1 MPVPDRKFMSLK
13 YRDRLG
19 GSKSEEAPLSRRRL
33 LAGTAAGVTSA
44 LVTTRA
50 TANTLADVPPREVGA
65 NLSGHGERSKF
76 VRLAMLPEAGPGMRN
91 VDPSNA
97 INSKTPLGKLV
108 GAITPTDLHY
118 ERSHSGNP
126 DPDPAKHRL
135 LVHGMARKQLVFTVD
150 DLMGMPSITR
160 TVFIECSGNG
170 WENWKKADPNITVQ
184 NTHGLVSTNEWT
196 GVPLQFL
203 IDLVGKDRRSTWML
217 AEGADAAG
225 VDRSIPLTEEIMD
238 EAFIAYGQN
247 GEPLRPAHGF
257 PIRLITPG
265 LEGNL
270 HIKWLRRL
278 KFGDQ
283 PWMTR
288 WETDRYTQLLANG
301 KAMQFQLRMET
312 NSVITSPSGMMEI
325 RSGYQRITG
334 LAWSGHGKVA
344 KVEIRADEGKT
355 WKQAQLS
362 QPVLPKAQTRFQM
375 DWVWDGKPTK
385 IVSRSTDEKGNIQPD
400 RKSFIAKIGTN
411 ALFHYNAQQ
420 TWSIDGDGRV
430 HNALAKGTLCGCGSH
445 CAPRTSGLRLRF
457 RTSRELGRNQAVG
470 LRRATGRQGVARRR
484 WHCGA
489 R

>member
-1 MPVPDRKFMSLK
+1 MTSRNENVTEPSGEDAFSRRKFLTVASA
-13 YRDRLG
+13 G
-19 GSKSEEAPLSRRRL
+19 V
-33 LAGTAAGVTSA
+33 AGTVVTG
-44 LVTTRA
+44 RA
-50 TANTLADVPPREVGA
+50 VADTLADVPPREVGA
-65 NLSGHGERSKF
+65 DLSGHGERSKF
-76 VRLAMLPEAGPGMRN
+76 VHLTMLPEAGPGMRN
-91 VDPSNA
+91 VDPSDA
-97 INSKTPLGKLV
+97 INSKAPLGKLV
-108 GAITPTDLHY
+108 GTITPTDLHY

-126 DPDPAKHRL
+126 DLDPAKHRL
-135 LVHGMARKQLVFTVD
+135 LVHGMTRKQLVFTVD
-150 DLMGMPSITR
+150 DLMRMPSITR
-160 TVFIECSGNG
+160 TVFIECTGNG
-170 WENWKKADPNITVQ
+170 WENWKKADPNVTVQ

-196 GVPLQFL
+196 GVPLRFL

-270 HIKWLRRL
+270 NIKWLRRL
-278 KFGDQ
+278 KFGDR

-325 RSGYQRITG
+325 RPGYHRITG
-334 LAWSGHGKVA
+334 LAWSGHGKIA
-344 KVEIRADEGKT
+344 KVEISTDEGRT
-355 WKQAQLS
+355 WKQAQLNY
-362 QPVLPKAQTRFQM
+362 PVLPKAQTRFQM

-385 IVSRSTDEKGNIQPD
+385 IISRATDEKHNVQPD
-400 RKSFIAKIGTN
+400 RKSFIAKMGTN

-430 HNALAKGTLCGCGSH
+430 RNAL
-445 CAPRTSGLRLRF
+445 
-457 RTSRELGRNQAVG
+457 V
-470 LRRATGRQGVARRR
+470 
-484 WHCGA
+484 
-489 R
+489 